1 MKHLVVAVVV
11 SVLALVCANV
21 CFAESARGPLLLDLQ
36 PRFFASVKPVRGA
49 SKEGASPSLSKEISE
64 AAKVGLLDQGV
75 EASREALLDCQ
86 KGDYP
91 GGGLGLLSLPFGQVT
106 EQSHHCHW

>member
-1 MKHLVVAVVV
+1 MKHLLVTAVV
-11 SVLALVCANV
+11 SVLALVCANA
-21 CFAESARGPLLLDLQ
+21 CFAEPARSGLLLDLQ
-36 PRFFASVKPVRGA
+36 PRFFASARPAHGVTKEEA
-49 SKEGASPSLSKEISE
+49 SSSLGKEISE